1 MLERHKKSITMEKMK
16 EFYKKKF
23 STFGQQKKHMQGVS
37 LKNIQFLTKCLVFLV
52 PLFVTFFVRTLE
64 RGERKQFSGKIY
76 ILFCNSSM

>member
-23 STFGQQKKHMQGVS
+23 SQNVLFS
-37 LKNIQFLTKCLVFLV
+37 LYH
-52 PLFVTFFVRTLE
+52 FFCVHTGE
-64 RGERKQFSGKIY
+64 GGERKQFCGKIY